1 MKKGLLGSLDKN
13 AVYPRPIWLMRQAG
27 RYLPE
32 YREERL
38 RAGSFWKMCMTPAIA
53 AEITLQPVRRFG
65 FDAAILFS
73 DILVVPYALGRDV
86 AYEDG
91 VGPSM
96 EPVRSVAELDLAEDR
111 WARRLAPVYEALRLV
126 RAALDER
133 TTLLG
138 FAGAPWTLATY
149 MAEGSGSSDQR
160 AAKLWGY
167 SRPQEFAT
175 LLAALERCVAVH
187 LIAQLEAGAEAVQIF
202 DSWASGLPPRE
213 FAAWVVEPTKRIVD
227 SVRKHVSG
235 AKIIGFPR
243 GATLQGYERYARET
257 GVNAVSI
264 DTAVPPRW
272 AAQTLGSTVVL
283 QGNLDPL
290 ALVAGGETLDRAVDE
305 ILDAMKGKPFVFN
318 LGHGVVPETPVENV
332 ARLVE
337 RVRRVH

>member
-1 MKKGLLGSLDKN
+1 MKKSLLETLDKK
-13 AVYPRPIWLMRQAG
+13 VSSPPPIWLMRQAG

-32 YREERL
+32 YQAERS
-38 RAGSFWKMCMTPAIA
+38 RAGSFWKMAMTPEIA
-53 AEITLQPVRRFG
+53 TEITLQPIRRFG

-96 EPVRSVAELDLAEDR
+96 APVRSFRELDQNEER
-111 WARRLAPVYEALRLV
+111 WAQKLVPVYEALQLV
-126 RAALDER
+126 RGKLDAG

-149 MAEGSGSSDQR
+149 MAEGASSTDQK

-167 SRPQEFAT
+167 SRPKEFAEF
-175 LLAALERCVAVH
+175 LGLLERCVAAH
-187 LIAQLEAGAEAVQIF
+187 LIAQLNAGAEAVQIF
-202 DSWASGLPPRE
+202 DSWASGLPPKQ
-213 FAAWVVEPTKRIVD
+213 FSAWVIEPTKRIVD
-227 SVRKHVSG
+227 RVRKAVDN

-243 GATLQGYERYARET
+243 GATLEGYARYAKAT
-257 GVNAVSI
+257 GVDAVSI
-264 DTAVPPRW
+264 DTAVPSRW
-272 AAQTLGSTVVL
+272 AAKNLGPAVVL

-290 ALVAGGETLDRAVDE
+290 ALVAGGNSLDTAVDE
-305 ILDAMKGKPFVFN
+305 ILEAMNGLPFVFN
-318 LGHGVVPETPVENV
+318 LGHGVVPETAVEHV

-337 RVRRVH
+337 RVRRAR